1 MEQTHPVRGI
11 INKVFRRKSYISA
24 WILNFIL
31 KVTNNNMPGK
41 EDKKKKLT
49 TEEDIKRIKEHK
61 NPEDLGDGQIERMEK
76 AVESRSQKQ

>member
-49 TEEDIKRIKEHK
+49 TEEDIK
-61 NPEDLGDGQIERMEK
+61 
-76 AVESRSQKQ
+76 